1 MRRLVILALLAVI
14 GHAGLAGAQDTAPRR
29 PLGILV
35 TNWGCAPCAPAN
47 QALDAWYPAVADQ
60 FSLIRVHCWW
70 PAGND
75 PIYLE
80 NVPQSRYLIWDTPNG
95 PDTAPHLWID
105 NVADG
110 GTYADQMVGHLEA
123 RSRVPAPLTI
133 DLAWDESAEEITATI
148 DVINDMPVSEYRL
161 FVAVTEDSVAAQG
174 PNGEPFHN
182 QALRYL
188 YPDTLG
194 VPVDHGVGQHEIPVP
209 TPLQHDR
216 WHYPHLRATAYVQD
230 RATGE
235 VQNSASIVLAGA
247 ATAAPPMAPDELAL
261 TAYPNPFNP
270 TTRVVYTVPAAKAV
284 TVRVHDLTGRVVRTL
299 VDGSRPA
306 GEHAAIW
313 RGRDTRGRAVAAG
326 VYLVRVQ
333 AGREAVSRKV
343 VLAK

>member
-1 MRRLVILALLAVI
+1 MRRIVILAFLAVI
-14 GHAGLAGAQDTAPRR
+14 GQAGLAGAQDTAPRR

-47 QALDAWYPAVADQ
+47 QALDAWYPGVADQ
-60 FSLIRVHCWW
+60 YALIRVHGWW

-95 PDTAPHLWID
+95 PDSAPHLWVD
-105 NVADG
+105 NVVDG
-110 GTYADQMVGHLEA
+110 STYADQMVGHLEA
-123 RSRVPAPLTI
+123 RARVPAPLTI
-133 DLAWDESAEEITATI
+133 GLTWDEASEELTATV
-148 DVINDMPVSEYRL
+148 DVVNEMPVSEYRL
-161 FVAVTEDSVAAQG
+161 FVAITEDSVAAQG

-182 QALRYL
+182 QAFRSL

-194 VPVDHGVGQHEIPVP
+194 VLVDHAVGEHEITVP

-216 WHYPHLRATAYVQD
+216 WRYPYLRATAFVQD
-230 RATGE
+230 RATGA

-247 ATAAPPMAPDELAL
+247 ATAAPAVARDDLAL
-261 TAYPNPFNP
+261 AAYPNPFNP
-270 TTRVVYTVPAAKAV
+270 TTRIVYTMPAAGTV
-284 TVRVHDLTGRVVRTL
+284 SVRVHDLAGRVVRTL

-306 GEHAAIW
+306 GEQAATW
-313 RGRDTRGRAVAAG
+313 RGRDARGRAVAAG
-326 VYLVRVQ
+326 VYLVRAQ
-333 AGREAVSRKV
+333 TGREAVSQKV